1 MYICHMHVSIHRGHM
16 TVLDSWDLEL
26 QKEDGYPV
34 RVLRTELRFSKR
46 VANTF
51 KLWAICSAI
60 LFDSLTTAILSVL
73 RWKESQCNF
82 NLLFLM
88 TNNIAYYFKCLLS
101 IFMSSFRELC
111 SESWSF
117 KNFGC
122 YFFDFYF
129 GIFVYCLFASFWLLY
144 IISINILLI
153 IKLGNIFST
162 FVIMWD
168 PFLFS

>member
-1 MYICHMHVSIHRGHM
+1 MYICHMYVSFHRGHM

-26 QKEDGYPV
+26 QKDEGYPV

-51 KLWAICSAI
+51 KLWAICSAL

-82 NLLFLM
+82 NLLFWWLIIL
-88 TNNIAYYFKCLLS
+88 TIILNVYYLFLFLLFENCAQNHGLFKILVAIFLIS
-101 IFMSSFRELC
+101 ILE
-111 SESWSF
+111 
-117 KNFGC
+117 
-122 YFFDFYF
+122 FF
-129 GIFVYCLFASFWLLY
+129 YCLFTFFCLLY

-153 IKLGNIFST
+153 IKLGNIFPT
-162 FVIMWD
+162 FVIMCD